1 MRKAEIER
9 NTKETKIKA
18 CLNIDGEGKSN
29 ISTGIGFFDHM
40 LTSLSK
46 HGIFD
51 LDLTCKGDLNVDT
64 HHTVEDCGIVLGK
77 LFKEAM
83 GDKAG
88 IERYASFVM
97 CMDEA
102 LVLGSV
108 DLCGRGYFEMGYRF
122 EAPKCGDFETETVE
136 EFFRAFANNAELN
149 LHFVVRRGENAHHII
164 EAMFKCLAKILRD
177 ALTINPRIK
186 GIPSTKGAL

>member
-1 MRKAEIER
+1 MRKAELER

-18 CLNIDGEGKSN
+18 SLNIDGEGKSN
-29 ISTGIGFFDHM
+29 ISTGIGFFNHM
-40 LTSLSK
+40 LTSFAK

-51 LDLTCKGDLNVDT
+51 LNITCEGDLNVDT

-77 LFKEAM
+77 LFASAM

-102 LVLGSV
+102 LVLGST
-108 DLCGRGYFEMGYRF
+108 DLCGRGYFEMDYRF
-122 EAPKCGDFETETVE
+122 AAPKCGDFETETVE

-177 ALTINPRIK
+177 ALTVNPRIK
-186 GIPSTKGAL
+186 GIPSTKGVL

>member
-1 MRKAEIER
+1 MRKATVER
-9 NTKETKIKA
+9 NTKETKINVS
-18 CLNIDGEGKSN
+18 LNIDGEGKSN

-40 LTSLSK
+40 LTSFAK

-51 LDLTCKGDLNVDT
+51 LDLTCSGDLNVDT
-64 HHTVEDCGIVLGK
+64 HHSVEDCGIALGRA
-77 LFKEAM
+77 FKEAV

-102 LVLGSV
+102 LVMAAC
-108 DLCGRGYFEMGYRF
+108 DLCGRGYFEMDYSF
-122 EAPKCGDFETETVE
+122 QTPKCGDFETETTE
-136 EFFRAFANNAELN
+136 EFFRAFAMNAELN
-149 LHFVVRRGENAHHII
+149 LHFIIRRGENAHHII
-164 EAMFKCLAKILRD
+164 EAMFKSLGKILRD
-177 ALTINPRIK
+177 ATTKNPRIK

>member
-1 MRKAEIER
+1 MRNAKLER
-9 NTKETKIKA
+9 NTKETQIKIS
-18 CLNIDGEGKSN
+18 LELDGEGKAN
-29 ISTGIGFFDHM
+29 INTGIGFFDHM
-40 LTSLSK
+40 LNSLTK
-46 HGIFD
+46 HALFN
-51 LDLTCKGDLNVDT
+51 LDLECNGDLNVDT
-64 HHTVEDCGIVLGK
+64 HHTVEDCGIALGK
-77 LFKEAM
+77 AFKEAI
-83 GDKAG
+83 GNKES

-102 LVLGSV
+102 LVMGAC
-108 DLCGRGYFEMGYRF
+108 DICGRGYFEMDYKF
-122 EAPKCGDFETETVE
+122 SAPKCGDFETETTE

-177 ALTINPRIK
+177 AVTQNPRIK